1 MGLELAGAGVEG
13 EVEEKK
19 LRRLSFL
26 PDLLY
31 PQYHAGRCSHNFHF
45 HNFHF
50 LSCCSTHTPED
61 HSSVASYTMSSEE
74 LLGVLGGG
82 EGQDGTEGYR
92 LAVTQV
98 GSAAEL
104 HASALGPWGLVRC

>member
-1 MGLELAGAGVEG
+1 MELELAGAGVVE

-19 LRRLSFL
+19 LPRMPFRL
-26 PDLLY
+26 DLVY
-31 PQYHAGRCSHNFHF
+31 PQYRAGRCSHNFPCCCNI
-45 HNFHF
+45 HN
-50 LSCCSTHTPED
+50 PRED
-61 HSSVASYTMSSEE
+61 HSSVASYTISSEE

-82 EGQDGTEGYR
+82 DGQDGTEGYR

>member
-31 PQYHAGRCSHNFHF
+31 PQYHAGKYSHNFHF
-45 HNFHF
+45 HNFHL
-50 LSCCSTHTPED
+50 LSCCSIHTPGD
-61 HSSVASYTMSSEE
+61 HSSVAFYAMSSEE

>member
-19 LRRLSFL
+19 LQRMPFL
-26 PDLLY
+26 LDLVY
-31 PQYHAGRCSHNFHF
+31 PQYRAGRCSHNFP
-45 HNFHF
+45 
-50 LSCCSTHTPED
+50 SCCSTHNPRED
-61 HSSVASYTMSSEE
+61 HSSVASYTISSEE
-74 LLGVLGGG
+74 LLGVLWGGD
-82 EGQDGTEGYR
+82 GQGGTEGYR

-98 GSAAEL
+98 GSAVEL

>member
-1 MGLELAGAGVEG
+1 MELELAGAGVVG

-19 LRRLSFL
+19 LLRMPFRL
-26 PDLLY
+26 DLVY
-31 PQYHAGRCSHNFHF
+31 PQYRAGRCSHNFHF

-50 LSCCSTHTPED
+50 PSCCSIHTPED
-61 HSSVASYTMSSEE
+61 HSSVASYTISSEE